1 MAKRAKTMALTEEL
15 VRRCERAVPKG
26 DGHPHFTRASA
37 DELGLLTRGLI
48 AEKTPGPLW
57 VFAYGSL
64 IWKPEFEYST
74 FARAVAHGWH
84 RSFCMEMWSWRGTME
99 QPGLM
104 MALDRGG
111 SCHGIAYRLPDEDH
125 ETQIARLVRREIS
138 DKEDLAMA
146 RWIDVEAERARVQAL
161 VFWAGPKGKG
171 IALKLPLEKVAWTI
185 ARACGHAGS
194 NAAYLFNTVRKL
206 EEHGIRDRNLW
217 RLQQLVAAEIEDLTR
232 LAQS

>member
-1 MAKRAKTMALTEEL
+1 MALTKEL
-15 VRRCERAVPKG
+15 VRRCERSVAKS

-37 DELGLLTRGLI
+37 DDLDALTRRLI

-64 IWKPEFEYST
+64 IWKPEFEYSA
-74 FARAVAHGWH
+74 FVRAVAHGWH
-84 RSFCMEMWSWRGTME
+84 RSFCMEMWSWRGTLE

-125 ETQIARLVRREIS
+125 EVLIARLVRREIS

-146 RWIDVEAERARVQAL
+146 RWIDVEADTGRIQAL
-161 VFWAGPKGKG
+161 VFWAGPKGPG
-171 IALKLPLEKVAWTI
+171 IALKLPLEDVARRI
-185 ARACGHAGS
+185 ARACGYAGS
-194 NAAYLFNTVRKL
+194 NAAYLYNTVKKL
-206 EEHGIRDRNLW
+206 DEHGIRDRNLW
-217 RLQQLVAAEIEDLTR
+217 QLQELVAAEIEGLMR
-232 LAQS
+232 SKPS